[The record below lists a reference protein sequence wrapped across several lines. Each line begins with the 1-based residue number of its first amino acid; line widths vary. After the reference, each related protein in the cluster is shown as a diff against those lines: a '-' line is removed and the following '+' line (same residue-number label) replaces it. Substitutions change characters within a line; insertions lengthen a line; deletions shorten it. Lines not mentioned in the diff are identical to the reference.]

1 MLQDWFE
8 VHIEAASF
16 PFQQHK
22 SFVTIDEC
30 IPAVATRLLYCMYI
44 SSIYCKIQIDFCIT
58 HHSIGYTKYRVIM
71 NNLPFLEYNENW
83 VSRKPTNNTLD
94 YLQHRLNIPGW

>member
-22 SFVTIDEC
+22 SFVTIVEC
-30 IPAVATRLLYCMYI
+30 IPAVAIKLLHIHFNHLLQNPNRLLYYTPL
-44 SSIYCKIQIDFCIT
+44 YRLHKIQS
-58 HHSIGYTKYRVIM
+58 HH
-71 NNLPFLEYNENW
+71 E
-83 VSRKPTNNTLD
+83 KPAF
-94 YLQHRLNIPGW
+94 PGM